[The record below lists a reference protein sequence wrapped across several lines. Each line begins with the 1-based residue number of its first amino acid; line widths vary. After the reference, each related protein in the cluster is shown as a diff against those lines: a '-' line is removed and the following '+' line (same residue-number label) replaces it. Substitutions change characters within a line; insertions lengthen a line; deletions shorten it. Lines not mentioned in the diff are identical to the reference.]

1 MTSAYFNLDSV
12 LVGIVYKDL
21 HELVKSN
28 SSTNEA
34 PKNSRYLEK
43 RLLLV
48 CLLPVGIVDY
58 VKFIPNII
66 LFPLFQWY
74 ACRLAKLSAC
84 IAKYFA

>member
-12 LVGIVYKDL
+12 LVDIVYKDL

-43 RLLLV
+43 RFTG
-48 CLLPVGIVDY
+48 LPPASWD
-58 VKFIPNII
+58 
-66 LFPLFQWY
+66 
-74 ACRLAKLSAC
+74 C
-84 IAKYFA
+84 